1 LRAQEIP
8 NVSQSTLR
16 KTFFLSLLAVMAF
29 STRAV
34 IAQTSAPKPVPPIM
48 TPDDGGNPATEMEM
62 ATPEIFWRYTG
73 ARRSTH
79 KLTVEVAHRS

>member
-1 LRAQEIP
+1 MEATREADFLIP
-8 NVSQSTLR
+8 Q
-16 KTFFLSLLAVMAF
+16 A
-29 STRAV
+29 
-34 IAQTSAPKPVPPIM
+34 
-48 TPDDGGNPATEMEM
+48 ATEMEM

>member
-1 LRAQEIP
+1 
-8 NVSQSTLR
+8 VSQSTLR

-48 TPDDGGNPATEMEM
+48 TPDDGGNPGGGLPDPTGGNGNGNGNSGNLLAVH
-62 ATPEIFWRYTG
+62 WR
-73 ARRSTH
+73 
-79 KLTVEVAHRS
+79 